1 MVAITKS
8 GNRRCAG
15 FTLMELLVVLTLIAV
30 LASLVAPVVSGSILR
45 AKESTLKENLLILRK
60 AIDDYYADNA
70 RYPES
75 LGILV
80 EKRYVRKIPVDPFT
94 ERGDSWVEVRDD
106 SADVKQPGIVDVHSG
121 AEEKSSDGEAYR
133 EW

>member
-1 MVAITKS
+1 MAAITKIGS
-8 GNRRCAG
+8 KRLAG

-30 LASLVAPVVSGSILR
+30 LASLVAPVVSGSIVR

-75 LGILV
+75 LDVLV
-80 EKRYVRKIPVDPFT
+80 DKRYIRKIPVDPFT
-94 ERGDSWVEVRDD
+94 ERSDTWDAVRDD
-106 SADVKQPGIVDVHSG
+106 NAEAEQAGIIDIHSG
-121 AEEKSSDGEAYR
+121 ADGQSEEGGAYR